1 MPKITLSRYLPIK
14 KFDWLIVKSFIG
26 PFILTFFIAL
36 FVLVMQFLWKYIDDL
51 VGKGLSTWVLVEL
64 LFYASAQVV
73 PLALPL
79 AVLLSSI
86 MTLGDMGEH
95 LELTAT
101 KSAGISLYR
110 MMRPLFY
117 SVVCISL
124 FAFYFSNYMLPLAN
138 LKMSALIYD
147 IRHQKPTMAI
157 KEGIFYN
164 EIDGYNLRVGK
175 KGTDGN
181 TLYDILVYDHTSG
194 QGDDHI
200 ITAQKGQMIQD
211 DKALALT
218 LRFEN
223 GQQYKEMQPKK
234 PDQQNYEMYHTTF
247 SVWEKKFDLS
257 RFKLSRTDENFFK
270 EMKKMMNLK
279 QLLGQI
285 DTIKID
291 RNNLVLGLH
300 NYVVPYYGYT
310 RAGLDT
316 LKIAPKSDSI
326 QFPIDFKN
334 TAGMLRT
341 FNSHEKGTIM
351 ERALAQARNIKNYAG
366 IVEKQVE
373 YKDQDIVQHQVEAYR
388 KFTLSIACLVLFLI
402 GAPLGSIIR
411 KGGLGWPLF
420 YSVLFFILY
429 HVTSTIGEKMA
440 QKMVI
445 GVFTGM
451 WLSTFL
457 LVPIGVFL
465 TLKAANDSKLFN
477 AEAYRYVFVY
487 LNLKIKTFF
496 K

>member
-1 MPKITLSRYLPIK
+1 MPTIHLSRYLPIK
-14 KFDWLIVKSFIG
+14 KFDWLIAKSFIG

-51 VGKGLSTWVLVEL
+51 VGKGLTTWVLVEL

-79 AVLLSSI
+79 AVLLASI

-95 LELTAT
+95 LELTAS

-110 MMRPLFY
+110 MMRPLFIA
-117 SVVCISL
+117 VVFISL

-164 EIDGYNLRVGK
+164 EIDGYNIRVAR
-175 KGTDGN
+175 KGTDGI
-181 TLYDILVYDHTSG
+181 TLYDLLVYDHTSG

-200 ITAQKGQMIQD
+200 ITAQKGQMLQD
-211 DKALALT
+211 DKQLALT

-234 PDQQNYEMYHTTF
+234 PDQQNYEMYHTSF
-247 SVWEKKFDLS
+247 AVWEKKFDLS
-257 RFKLSRTDENFFK
+257 MFKLSRTDENIFK
-270 EMKKMMNLK
+270 EYKKMMNLS
-279 QLLGQI
+279 QLRKQI
-285 DTIKID
+285 DTINID
-291 RNNLVLGLH
+291 RKNLVAGLH
-300 NYVVPYYGYT
+300 NYIAPYYGYT
-310 RAGLDT
+310 RTGIDT
-316 LKIAPKSDSI
+316 LKAMPQADSTS
-326 QFPIDFKN
+326 FPLDFRN
-334 TAGMLRT
+334 TADMLRT
-341 FNSHEKGTIM
+341 FSIHEKITIM
-351 ERALAQARNIKNYAG
+351 DRSLSQARNVKNYAG
-366 IVEKQVE
+366 IVQKQVE
-373 YKDQDIVQHQVEAYR
+373 YKDSDIVQHQVEVYR
-388 KFTLSIACLVLFLI
+388 KFTLSVACLVLFLI

-429 HVTSTIGEKMA
+429 HVTSTIGEKVA

-445 GVFTGM
+445 GVFAGM

-457 LVPIGVFL
+457 LVPIGIFL

-477 AEAYRYVFVY
+477 ADAYWHIFTAPFR
-487 LNLKIKTFF
+487 LLKIKT
-496 K
+496 